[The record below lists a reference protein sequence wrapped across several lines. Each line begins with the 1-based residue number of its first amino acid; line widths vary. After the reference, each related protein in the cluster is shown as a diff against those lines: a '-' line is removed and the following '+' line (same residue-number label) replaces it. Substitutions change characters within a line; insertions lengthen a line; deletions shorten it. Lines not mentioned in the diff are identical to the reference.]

1 MKGEGSNVRCF
12 THTGDPTKDIGI
24 KADVVLRNVYA
35 ALNEDLSLQGAAIV
49 WIRNEQIVERQT
61 LRVDAPSIK

>member
-12 THTGDPTKDIGI
+12 THIGDPTKDIGI

-35 ALNEDLSLQGAAIV
+35 ALNEDLSLQGTAIV
-49 WIRNEQIVERQT
+49 WISNEQIVERQT
-61 LRVDAPSIK
+61 LQVGAPSIK